1 MPRRIFLAIV
11 LAVLPA
17 CMSPF
22 VASAGPVQK
31 YVLKHP
37 GRESCKAGY
46 VRHPV
51 KVKARRHG
59 KTVKVSRPGCVYV
72 AGQEPAAAPSPPPST
87 AADNAVAAPPPAPT
101 NPTPPPTPPA
111 GPTPTS
117 TDLNV
122 DLVGCHTESFPVAG
136 NVLTVEECA
145 YNLSA
150 AVKTTGGSTVPS
162 AQTTFIFTNVASP
175 GATWTI
181 DGNTATISTSRK
193 RFMGTE
199 STALG
204 DSVKGPVAEVE
215 GNGPWEV
222 SAVFEGSPE
231 FGGSQ
236 SAVQAAP

>member
-1 MPRRIFLAIV
+1 
-11 LAVLPA
+11 
-17 CMSPF
+17 
-22 VASAGPVQK
+22 
-31 YVLKHP
+31 
-37 GRESCKAGY
+37 
-46 VRHPV
+46 
-51 KVKARRHG
+51 
-59 KTVKVSRPGCVYV
+59 V

-150 AVKTTGGSTVPS
+150 AVKTTGGS
-162 AQTTFIFTNVASP
+162 SP